1 MSNLLAVAAGGATGA
16 VMRYLVASA
25 AAIPGLAFPLG
36 TLIVN
41 VLGSF
46 ALGLLAGY
54 WLVAG
59 QPAPSVRLFFQT
71 GMLGAFTTFSAFSLD
86 TISLWQNGQVVS
98 AVANALLNLLLCLL
112 AVGAGLALG
121 AALQR

>member
-16 VMRYLVASA
+16 VMRYLVVSA
-25 AAIPGLAFPLG
+25 AVIPGLAFPLG

-54 WLVAG
+54 WLATG

-98 AVANALLNLLLCLL
+98 AAANALLNLLLCLL

>member
-16 VMRYLVASA
+16 VMRYLVVSA

-54 WLVAG
+54 WLATG

-98 AVANALLNLLLCLL
+98 AAANALLNLLLCLL

>member
-16 VMRYLVASA
+16 VMRYLVVSA

-41 VLGSF
+41 VFGSF

-54 WLVAG
+54 WLATG

-98 AVANALLNLLLCLL
+98 AAANALLNLLLCLL

>member
-1 MSNLLAVAAGGATGA
+1 MAAGGATGA
-16 VMRYLVASA
+16 VMRYLVVSA
-25 AAIPGLAFPLG
+25 AVIPGLAFPLG

-54 WLVAG
+54 WLATG

-86 TISLWQNGQVVS
+86 TLLLMQQGFWRTAIARV
-98 AVANALLNLLLCLL
+98 LLNVLLCLA
-112 AVGAGLALG
+112 AVALG
-121 AALQR
+121 FGIAASLSR